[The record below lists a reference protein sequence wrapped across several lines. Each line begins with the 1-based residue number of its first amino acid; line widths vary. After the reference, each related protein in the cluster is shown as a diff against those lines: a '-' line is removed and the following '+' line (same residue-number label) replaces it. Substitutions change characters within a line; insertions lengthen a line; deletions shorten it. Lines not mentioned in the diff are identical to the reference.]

1 MDEREIANHVLVV
14 VDQAA
19 YRNAARRILG
29 VHLAVGGR
37 RVFDLERLR
46 EVFAEVARGTV
57 AEGAQLFVKVLP
69 VRHHCQN
76 WGCDFEASRAD
87 CPCPECGHPHTE
99 MMGGEEL
106 RLLEVELDDSAP
118 DSVLSNL

>member
-1 MDEREIANHVLVV
+1 MDEREIANHVLTI

-19 YRNAARRILG
+19 YRIEARRILG
-29 VHLAVGGR
+29 IHLAVGGR
-37 RVFDLERLR
+37 RVFDLDRLCSTFS
-46 EVFAEVARGTV
+46 EAARGTV

-76 WGCDFEASRAD
+76 CGENFEASSTD
-87 CPCPECGHPHTE
+87 CACRQCGHPHTE

-106 RLLEVELDDSAP
+106 RLVDVEIDDSAA
-118 DSVLSNL
+118 

>member
-19 YRNAARRILG
+19 YRNAAERIVG
-29 VHLAVGGR
+29 VHLAIGGR
-37 RVFDLERLR
+37 RVFDAARLQT
-46 EVFAEVARGTV
+46 VFAEVARGTV

-76 WGCDFEASRAD
+76 CGHDFDASRNES
-87 CPCPECGHPHTE
+87 PCPECNHPRTE
-99 MMGGEEL
+99 MIGGEEL
-106 RLLEVELDDSAP
+106 RLLDMDLDDVA
-118 DSVLSNL
+118 

>member
-37 RVFDLERLR
+37 RVFDQERLS

-76 WGCDFEASRAD
+76 CGCDFEASRAD
-87 CPCPECGHPHTE
+87 CSCPECGHPHTE

-106 RLLEVELDDSAP
+106 RLLEVEFDDSAA
-118 DSVLSNL
+118 